1 MKIAEAY
8 EAFLQDRLSY
18 CVTDTLRY
26 YRENLTMF
34 IRWLHSS
41 GIGETEQLQPDV
53 LRSFVVYLRDVRKVK
68 PTSIHTCF
76 RAVYAFLHWMVEE
89 GHMKDFRYKIRLPRQ
104 NPETVLPLS
113 QQEADHLLKTI
124 SATSENPGRDLL
136 IFRLLLDCGLRR
148 SEVVHLRC
156 TDCNLGQRVLMIN
169 DSKFSKSRMV
179 PVPDAVYDLI
189 LLQLR
194 NREPDSGESL
204 LLKRSGEPLSKECI
218 KQFFEKLK
226 KRSGIRRIHAHLL
239 RHTFGTSYMTYRGNL
254 EYLRIYMGHETL
266 QMTLNY
272 VHLSLQLQL
281 SGYEIYKIDSVYK

>member
-1 MKIAEAY
+1 MKVADLYTVFIN
-8 EAFLQDRLSY
+8 DRMTY
-18 CVTDTLRY
+18 CAPDSVRY
-26 YRENLTMF
+26 YRENLSLF
-34 IRWLHSS
+34 INWLHSV
-41 GIGETEQLQPDV
+41 GIEETEQLAPDV
-53 LRSFVVYLRDVRKVK
+53 LRSFVVYLRDIRKIK
-68 PTSIHTCF
+68 ATSIHTCF
-76 RAVYAFLHWMVEE
+76 RAVYVFLHWMIEE
-89 GHMKDFRYKIRLPRQ
+89 EHMKAFRYKIKLPRQ

-113 QQEADHLLKTI
+113 QQEADHLFKTI
-124 SATSENPGRDLL
+124 SATSENPWRDLL

-194 NREPDSGESL
+194 NREPDSEEVL
-204 LLKRSGEPLSKECI
+204 LLKRSGDPLSKECI